1 MQDIAGRITLSAS
14 DLANHLVCRHLTN
27 LNLALAEGKIKA
39 PRPTDTDDEIDE
51 LIEKGDRHERAYIE
65 HLQAESPGIR
75 VVELGHGATTAD
87 TERAMREG
95 ADVIAQAPLASGRW
109 RGYADILRKVE
120 RPSGLGE
127 WSYEVTDT
135 KLARETKAGTV
146 LQIALYTAIVGEI
159 QGPAPDPEASATQ
172 ENAAIAGEIQGAT
185 PDPEANPTRAIGA
198 TPEFMHVVAPGIEEG
213 APFLTETFR
222 AQDYLA
228 YYRLMRGKLEE
239 AVGEG
244 RGREAQAIPTYPEP
258 VPHCDVCRW
267 RLDCGGRR
275 RRDDHLSLVAGLSTG
290 QQREIQSW
298 GVQTLAGFAKE
309 PLPLARRPKRG
320 SAAPYE
326 RAREQA
332 RVQLEGRERGAPY
345 YELRPREPQRG
356 LARLP
361 EPSPGDVFFDIEG
374 APFVGTQGF
383 EYLFGWATLG
393 AGGQPEYHARWAF
406 GADGERGSFAAG
418 ERAVFEEFIDYV
430 EARRKAHPDLRIYHF
445 APYEPSALKR
455 LMGRYATRQEEVD
468 GMLRAE
474 LFVDLHTAARQAVF
488 ASVERYSIKDLE
500 QFYGYARAVDLHAA
514 NDNRHALE
522 RLLETGRILELE
534 ANADTRGAVEKM
546 RRVVEEYNRDDCVST
561 LRLRDWLEKLRRG
574 LVESGE
580 EAPRPFVEITPP
592 KPLTDRQ
599 LQVQAL
605 KARLLDGVDDG
616 AERSDEEE
624 ALWLT
629 AHLLDWHRR
638 EAKSAWWEY
647 FRLGDLGE
655 DELRDEKAGL
665 AGLTFIG
672 RDGGTDKAPVHVYQF
687 ETQDS
692 TVARGDDVHQ
702 LGGEGLGAV
711 VEVDYLQRTVA
722 VKKKMAAAEV
732 HPPALYAANAP
743 VGTDAHEESLLRIG
757 EWIAAND
764 VDAQF
769 ADYRAARDL
778 LLARTPRL
786 SPAPEAGAPLYVEG
800 EESALDAAKRLA
812 RQLSG
817 GVLPIQGPPGTGK
830 TYTAARMICEL
841 VRNGKKVGITA
852 TSHSVIRN
860 LLDATAKA
868 AQEEGLPL
876 RCLQKVGGLPENA
889 EDSLIAETDSNASL
903 LAALSGGQA
912 QVGAGTSWVWAR
924 EEFAGSLDALFI
936 DEAGQMSLANALA
949 VAPAAAN
956 LILLGDPQQL
966 EQPQQGSHP
975 EGADASA
982 LQRLLGGRRTIPDD
996 RGVFLGETFR
1006 MHPELCA
1013 FTSELF
1019 YDDRLTSKPDLANQA
1034 ISGAGALDGA
1044 GLRLIRV
1051 AHEGNQSAS
1060 VEEAERVADLHRQL
1074 LSGASWTDRLGASR
1088 PITQDDVLIVA
1099 PYNAHLAEIGKL
1111 LPHNAR
1117 FGTVDKFQGQEAPI
1131 VIYSM
1136 ATSSPEDAPRGMEF
1150 LYSLNRLNVATS
1162 RARCVSVL
1170 AASPLLFEPECK
1182 TPRQMRLANALCR
1195 YLEIAGKREEQ

>member
-1 MQDIAGRITLSAS
+1 MQDIAGQVTLSAS
-14 DLANHLVCRHLTN
+14 DLANHLACRHLTN

-39 PRPTDTDDEIDE
+39 PRPTDTDDEIEE
-51 LIEKGDRHERAYIE
+51 LIEKGERHERAYIE

-75 VVELGHGATTAD
+75 VVELGHGATTAG

-120 RPSGLGE
+120 RPSGLGD

-159 QGPAPDPEASATQ
+159 QG
-172 ENAAIAGEIQGAT
+172 
-185 PDPEANPTRAIGA
+185 A

-213 APFLTETFR
+213 APFLTESFR

-244 RGREAQAIPTYPEP
+244 RGREAQSIPTYPEP

-320 SAAPYE
+320 SVAPYE

-345 YELRPREPQRG
+345 YELRPREAQRG

-393 AGGQPEYHARWAF
+393 ADGQPEYHARWAF
-406 GADGERGSFAAG
+406 GADGGKRGSFAPG
-418 ERAVFEEFIDYV
+418 EQAVFEEFIDYV
-430 EARRKAHPDLRIYHF
+430 EARRQAHPDLRIYHF

-534 ANADTRGAVEKM
+534 ASADTRGAVGKM

-561 LRLRDWLEKLRRG
+561 LRLRDWLEELRRG

-672 RDGGTDKAPVHVYQF
+672 RDGGTDRAPVHVYQF
-687 ETQDS
+687 ETQDA

-702 LGGEGLGAV
+702 MGGEGLGAV

-757 EWIAAND
+757 EWIAANG

-786 SPAPEAGAPLYVEG
+786 SPAPEDGAPLYVEG
-800 EESALDAAKRLA
+800 EERALDAAKRLA

-860 LLDATAKA
+860 LLDAAVKA

-876 RCLQKVGGLPENA
+876 RCMQKVGGLPENA

-996 RGVFLGETFR
+996 RGVFLAETFR

-1019 YDDRLTSKPDLANQA
+1019 YDDRLTSRPDLANQA
-1034 ISGAGALDGA
+1034 VSGAGALDGA
-1044 GLRLIRV
+1044 GLRLFRV

-1074 LSGASWTDRLGASR
+1074 MDGASWTDRLGASS

-1182 TPRQMRLANALCR
+1182 TPRQMRLANAFCR
-1195 YLEIAGKREEQ
+1195 YLEIAREREEQ

>member
-1 MQDIAGRITLSAS
+1 MQDIAGRIALSAS
-14 DLANHLVCRHLTN
+14 DLANHLACRHLTN

-39 PRPTDTDDEIDE
+39 PRPTDTDDEVEE
-51 LIEKGDRHERAYIE
+51 LIAKGERHERAYIE
-65 HLQAESPGIR
+65 HLQAASPGVR
-75 VVELGHGATTAD
+75 VVELGWETSTAD
-87 TERAMREG
+87 AERAMREG
-95 ADVIAQAPLASGRW
+95 ADVIAQARLESGRW

-120 RPSGLGE
+120 RPSGLGG

-159 QGPAPDPEASATQ
+159 QG
-172 ENAAIAGEIQGAT
+172 
-185 PDPEANPTRAIGA
+185 A
-198 TPEFMHVVAPGIEEG
+198 TPEYMHVVSPGIEED
-213 APFLTETFR
+213 APFLTESFR

-228 YYRLMRGKLEE
+228 YYRLMRSKLED

-290 QQREIQSW
+290 QRREIQSW
-298 GVQTLAGFAKE
+298 GVQTLAGLAKE

-345 YELRPREPQRG
+345 HELRPREPQRG

-383 EYLFGWATLG
+383 EYLFGWAALG
-393 AGGQPEYHARWAF
+393 ADGQPEYHARWAF
-406 GADGERGSFAAG
+406 GADGASESFAAG
-418 ERAVFEEFIDYV
+418 ERAVFEEFTDYV
-430 EARRKAHPDLRIYHF
+430 EARRKTYPDLHIYHF

-455 LMGRYATRQEEVD
+455 LMGRYATREEEVD

-474 LFVDLHTAARQAVF
+474 LFVDLHAAARQAVF

-500 QFYGYARAVDLHAA
+500 QFYGYVREVDLHAA

-534 ANADTRGAVEKM
+534 ANPDTRGAVGKM

-561 LRLRDWLEKLRRG
+561 LRLRDWLEDLRRG

-580 EAPRPFVEITPP
+580 DIPRPTVEAIEQ

-599 LQVQAL
+599 LQAQAL
-605 KARLLDGVDDG
+605 KARLLDGVPDG

-624 ALWLT
+624 ARWLT

-665 AGLTFIG
+665 TGLTFLE
-672 RDGGTDKAPVHVYQF
+672 RDGGTNKAPIHVYQF

-692 TVARGDDVHQ
+692 TVAEGDAVHQ
-702 LGGEGLGAV
+702 MGGEGLGAV
-711 VEVDYLQRTVA
+711 VEIDYLRRTVA
-722 VKKKMAAAEV
+722 VKKRMAAAEV

-743 VGTDAHEESLLRIG
+743 VGTDAHENSLLRIG
-757 EWIAAND
+757 EWVADNG
-764 VDAQF
+764 VDAPSANF
-769 ADYRAARDL
+769 RAARDL

-786 SPAPEAGAPLYVEG
+786 SPAPEAGAPLRVEG

-812 RQLSG
+812 RQLDG
-817 GVLPIQGPPGTGK
+817 GVLPIQGPPGSGK

-841 VRNGKKVGITA
+841 VRDGKKVGVTA
-852 TSHSVIRN
+852 NSHSVIRN
-860 LLDATAKA
+860 LLDAAAQA
-868 AQEEGLPL
+868 AQEEGLNL
-876 RCLQKVGGLPENA
+876 RCMQKVGGQPENA
-889 EDSLIAETDSNASL
+889 EDSPIEETDSTPAL

-996 RGVFLGETFR
+996 RGIFLSKTFR
-1006 MHPELCA
+1006 MHPDICR

-1019 YDDRLTSKPDLANQA
+1019 YDNRLRSKRGLENQA
-1034 ISGAGALDGA
+1034 ISGAGELDGA
-1044 GLRLIRV
+1044 GLRLISV

-1060 VEEAERVADLHRQL
+1060 VEEAERVADLHRRL
-1074 LSGASWTDRLGASR
+1074 LDGASWTDRLGVSR
-1088 PITQDDVLIVA
+1088 PLTQEGVLIVA

-1111 LPHNAR
+1111 LPAGAR

-1136 ATSSPEDAPRGMEF
+1136 AASSPEDAPRGMEF
-1150 LYSLNRLNVATS
+1150 LYRLNRLNVATS
-1162 RARCVSVL
+1162 RARCVSAL
-1170 AASPLLFEPECK
+1170 IASPLLFEPECK

-1195 YLEIAGKREEQ
+1195 YLEIVKEREAAIAAASEAFA